1 MITRPTSIDGSFC
14 YAYGKI
20 CLGKQLGGIVMIREL
35 IRRVAEQTKKITTF
49 TTQKPYWITKIDQK
63 GVYVET
69 LASREKYSRGD
80 TSQPYF
86 YITFDYLMDAWEEF
100 ASVRNASKDDFV
112 RTQGRSSFIMAFF
125 NELPFVHN
133 GEKSNKM
140 AIQLEE
146 YTTDQL
152 PEASLEQVLTLLDEI
167 MKEDLDPTNISTTYT
182 ENSTRRLKLRARQGL
197 KILGFLKENYE
208 VDTGVMDQY
217 RETEDQT
224 KFIVERVQRHPY
236 LSIVYSLLLYIP
248 DLSRAEKLTFL
259 SDIGRQ
265 IVKNSLGENQMVES
279 VAEYRTRNILNWFK
293 DLGMV
298 NEEWDI
304 VMEEKLRPKL
314 IKVMNEYLDARQG
327 PFSNHP
333 LGKLLRHDIP
343 STIKDLPY
351 ITENYEVTGSIGKGN
366 WTTVPWIAIMNKQ
379 ITVSTQR
386 GYYIVYLFSDDMK
399 RVFLTFAQGVTEIPK
414 EEMNSI
420 NEEIRTSIRMNPR
433 VHKDNNLDL
442 GQTKKARDYK
452 ESVAVYIPYHLE
464 ELPSEQQMLKD
475 LEEMVMY
482 YEEYID
488 LKTYSHRERESI
500 VIEDEP
506 SVLTTNEIIEHM
518 DSYIASKGFYYEKE
532 EIQNLYLSLRTK
544 PFVILSG
551 ISGTGKTMIVKWLA
565 ESVGAT
571 NENGRFTLIP
581 VRPDWNDGSDLL
593 GYIDIKGQFI
603 EGPLTSVI
611 KNAQNNPDMP
621 YFVLLDEMNLARVE
635 YYFSDVLSVMESR
648 ELVGN
653 SVRSLPLLQEEKV
666 GEFIGFPPNLYIIGT
681 VNMDETTHPFSK
693 KVLDRANTIEFN
705 EVNLD
710 NLSFLHSQPQTTPI
724 DLENHN
730 FVSRYIHLK
739 DVHTLHSDVVVSGTQ
754 VLVEINEI
762 LKPLGAHVGYRVRDE
777 ICFYLAYNKQG
788 NVMSEERAMDR
799 CILQK
804 ILPRISGSDSRVERV
819 LRNLYTYLTKKE
831 IAIDTDFNE
840 DDVNLSKYPKSTR
853 KVIEMLRRLSEDGF
867 TSFWIS

>member
-1 MITRPTSIDGSFC
+1 
-14 YAYGKI
+14 
-20 CLGKQLGGIVMIREL
+20 MIREL
-35 IRRVAEQTKKITTF
+35 IRRVAEQTKKITTLA
-49 TTQKPYWITKIDQK
+49 TQKPNWITKVDQK
-63 GVYVET
+63 GLYVET
-69 LASREKYSRGD
+69 LSSRDKYSRGD
-80 TSQPYF
+80 NSQPYF

-100 ASVRNASKDDFV
+100 SSIRNASKEDFI
-112 RTQGRSSFIMAFF
+112 RTQGRSSFIMALF
-125 NELPFVHN
+125 NELPFVHK
-133 GEKSNKM
+133 GEKSNKVS
-140 AIQLEE
+140 IQLEQ

-152 PEASLEQVLTLLDEI
+152 PEASLDQVLTLLDEI
-167 MKEDLDPTNISTTYT
+167 MKEDLDPTNMSSTYT
-182 ENSTRRLKLRARQGL
+182 ESSTRRLKLRARQGL
-197 KILGFLKENYE
+197 KILGFLKENNE
-208 VDTGVMDQY
+208 VDIDVMDEY
-217 RETEDQT
+217 METIDQT
-224 KFIVERVQRHPY
+224 KFIADRVKRHPY
-236 LSIVYSLLLYIP
+236 LSIVYSLLMYIP
-248 DLSRAEKLTFL
+248 DLNRGEKLTFL
-259 SDIGRQ
+259 SEIGSQ

-279 VAEYRTRNILNWFK
+279 VAAYRTRNILNWFK

-298 NEEWDI
+298 NEEWNI
-304 VMEEKLRPKL
+304 VTEEKLRPKL

-343 STIKDLPY
+343 STIKDLPF
-351 ITENYEVTGSIGKGN
+351 ISENYEVTGSIGKGN

-399 RVFLTFAQGVTEIPK
+399 RLFLTFAQGVTETPK
-414 EEMNSI
+414 EEMNRI
-420 NEEIRTSIRMNPR
+420 NEEIRTSIQMNSR
-433 VHKDNNLDL
+433 VHKDNDLDL

-452 ESVAVYIPYHLE
+452 ESVAVYIPYHIE
-464 ELPSEQQMLKD
+464 DLPSELQMLKD

-488 LKTYSHRERESI
+488 LKTYSHKERESI

-506 SVLTTNEIIEHM
+506 KVLTTNEIIEHI

-571 NENGRFTLIP
+571 KENGRFTLIP

-593 GYIDIKGQFI
+593 GYIDIKGDFI

-611 KNAQNNPDMP
+611 KNAYNNPDMP

-648 ELVGN
+648 ELIGN

-666 GEFIGFPPNLYIIGT
+666 GEFIGFPANLYIIGT

-705 EVNLD
+705 EVNLE
-710 NLSFLHSQPQTTPI
+710 NLSFLHSQSQIQPI
-724 DLENHN
+724 NLENHN

-739 DVHTLHSDVVVSGTQ
+739 DVHNLHSDVVLSGTR
-754 VLVEINEI
+754 VLVELNEI
-762 LKPLGAHVGYRVRDE
+762 LRPLGAQVGYRVRDE
-777 ICFYLAYNKQG
+777 ICFYLAYTKQG

-819 LRNLYTYLTKKE
+819 LQNMYTYFTKKD
-831 IAIDTDFNE
+831 ITIDMDFSE
-840 DDVNLSKYPKSTR
+840 DEVNLSKYPKSTR